1 MKKDLHPQYFVD
13 STIICA
19 CGAIVKAGSTKEKQT
34 TDICSK
40 CHPFFTGKA
49 NIVDTAGRVDAF
61 RNKVAKAKTNYSK
74 EKKVKEAAKKE
85 AKKAKGVKVTELAK

>member
-1 MKKDLHPQYFVD
+1 MKKDLHPQYFAD
-13 STIICA
+13 SIITCA
-19 CGAIVKAGSTKEKQT
+19 CGAVIKAGSTKEKQT

-61 RNKVAKAKTNYSK
+61 RNKISKANSNYAAD
-74 EKKVKEAAKKE
+74 KKAKEAAKKA
-85 AKKAKGVKVTELAK
+85 AKKTKGVKVEEAK

>member
-1 MKKDLHPQYFVD
+1 MKKDLHPQYFAD
-13 STIICA
+13 STINCA

-49 NIVDTAGRVDAF
+49 NIVDAAGRVDAF
-61 RNKVAKAKTNYSK
+61 KNKMSKANTNYAAEKKAKD
-74 EKKVKEAAKKE
+74 AAKKD
-85 AKKAKGVKVTELAK
+85 AKKAKGIKVTE

>member
-1 MKKDLHPQYFVD
+1 MKKDIHPQYYANA
-13 STIICA
+13 TITCA
-19 CGAIVKAGSTKEKQT
+19 CGAVFHTGSTKESQT

-61 RNKVAKAKTNYSK
+61 RNKTAKATTNYTK
-74 EKKVKEAAKKE
+74 EKKAKEAAKKA
-85 AKKAKGVKVTELAK
+85 AKKAKGVKVEEAK